1 MSKQKEI
8 YYSDKYNDGQFEYR
22 HVMIPKD
29 LAKLVP
35 KTHLMSE
42 AEWRNLGVQ
51 QSLGMNAVYLVFFEK
66 VFFLNH
72 ISHCQAGFT
81 TCITS
86 QSLTFCSSGDQ
97 LPSRDGSQVER
108 SCKSSISVP
117 AIKTEDAYAYA

>member
-8 YYSDKYNDGQFEYR
+8 YYSDKYSDGHFEYR

-51 QSLGMNAVYLVFFEK
+51 QSLGMKHV
-66 VFFLNH
+66 
-72 ISHCQAGFT
+72 
-81 TCITS
+81 
-86 QSLTFCSSGDQ
+86 
-97 LPSRDGSQVER
+97 
-108 SCKSSISVP
+108 
-117 AIKTEDAYAYA
+117 